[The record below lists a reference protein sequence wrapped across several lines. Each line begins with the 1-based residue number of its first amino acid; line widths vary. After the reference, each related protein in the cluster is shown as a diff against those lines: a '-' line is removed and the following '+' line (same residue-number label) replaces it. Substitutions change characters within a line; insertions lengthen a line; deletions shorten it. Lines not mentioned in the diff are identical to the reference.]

1 MRFRAKSIAG
11 LVIALLLISGT
22 ALATMSYKTTVTTAG
37 PVAYY
42 RVDESSGTTAGTV
55 GGGFAGTY
63 LGSPA
68 KSQTGLVHDG
78 DNSVKF
84 DGVNDAISANSV
96 ANHTNWPGMTMEA
109 WVEVTRSAP
118 SDEEHIMNF
127 STSSGGHA
135 PGLFHDNPTNKIK
148 FAVGSSTSFALS
160 NNGIS
165 SGTHYIV
172 GTVGTDNVSRLYID
186 GVLQN
191 QTGKITVRPQPG
203 WLFIIG
209 ADHDF
214 GPVTTSFW
222 KGRIDEPAIWDHAL
236 TSTQIAAQ
244 WNAGK

>member
-1 MRFRAKSIAG
+1 MGYRARSIAG
-11 LVIALLLISGT
+11 LVIAFSLITGV

-42 RVDESSGTTAGTV
+42 RLDESSGTTASTV
-55 GGGFAGTY
+55 GGGYSGTY
-63 LGSPA
+63 IGSPS
-68 KSQTGLVHDG
+68 KNQNGLVNDG
-78 DNSVKF
+78 DHSVKF
-84 DGVNDAISANSV
+84 DGANDAITANSV
-96 ANHTNWPGMTMEA
+96 ANHANWPGMTMEA
-109 WVEVTRSAP
+109 WVDVTRSAP
-118 SDEEHIMNF
+118 ADEEHIMNF

-160 NNGIS
+160 NNPIS
-165 SGTHYIV
+165 SGRHYVV

-191 QTGKITVRPQPG
+191 QKGKITVRPQPG

-209 ADHDF
+209 ADHDY

-222 KGRIDEPAIWDHAL
+222 KGRIDEAAIWDHAL
-236 TSTQIAAQ
+236 TSSQISAQ
-244 WNAGK
+244 WAAGK